1 MLELKNINFRYQ
13 GQETGLKD
21 IQLKVDTGELVVL
34 TGRSGCGKTTLS
46 KIINGLI
53 PKYYPGELSGDV
65 LVQNQS
71 IHQMAAGELGKWIA
85 NVFQNPKSQ
94 FFSTI
99 VEDEIALIGENFGI
113 PQKELIHRVRRAC
126 QLLNIEHLM
135 SAEVHKLSS
144 GEKQKVAIASTL
156 VYDTP
161 IILLDEP
168 SANLDLKSSY
178 ELGEILKQLKQMGKT
193 IIISEHR
200 LFYLK
205 DILDRLVIMQ
215 HGEISK
221 IISSEELASFDPTE
235 YTLRPLQ
242 YHSLTAEAEI
252 TTTKAKLELCQ
263 NLTIQ
268 HPKQVLLNQLT
279 LPYYQ
284 GEIIAILGKNG
295 IGKTTLARQLCGLN
309 KIKTGQV
316 CTGQNIKQRL
326 ANSYYVMQDTD
337 SQLFFDTIEQELL
350 AGQTQIEQLQFA
362 KQLLQQLDLWDM
374 RTKLPQMRSGGEK
387 QRICI
392 AAACVQQVPFL
403 ILDEPTSGLDY
414 ARMLNVAR
422 ILKNKAQTATIFII
436 SHDYEFILKTC
447 HRAVLLQE
455 TASALITVKSNEQ
468 RILNFLTTE

>member
-1 MLELKNINFRYQ
+1 MLELRDINFRYQ
-13 GQETGLKD
+13 GQEAGLKD
-21 IQLKVDTGELVVL
+21 INLKVAAGELIVL
-34 TGRSGCGKTTLS
+34 TGSSGCGKTTLT
-46 KIINGLI
+46 KIINGLT
-53 PKYYPGELSGDV
+53 PKYYQGELTGQV
-65 LVQNQS
+65 LIQGRA
-71 IHQMAAGELGKWIA
+71 IDTMAAGELGKWIA

-113 PQKELIHRVRRAC
+113 ERAELRRRVRHAC

-135 SAEVHKLSS
+135 CAEVHTLSS

-156 VYDTP
+156 VHDSP

-200 LFYLK
+200 LFFLK

-215 HGEISK
+215 NGQIRK
-221 IISSEELASFDPTE
+221 IIGATELVDFDPRE
-235 YTLRPLQ
+235 YALRPLHYQ
-242 YHSLTAEAEI
+242 HLTAEAPYHQAN
-252 TTTKAKLELCQ
+252 TQLELCQ
-263 NLTIQ
+263 NLSIQ
-268 HPKQVLLNQLT
+268 HPKQVLLRQLN
-279 LPYYQ
+279 LSMYQ

-295 IGKTTLARQLCGLN
+295 IGKTTFARQLCGLN
-309 KIKTGQV
+309 KIKEGRV
-316 CTGQNIKQRL
+316 CTGQNPKQRL
-326 ANSYYVMQDTD
+326 ANSYYVMQDAD

-350 AGQTQIEQLQFA
+350 AGQNQPAQLQLA
-362 KQLLQQLDLWDM
+362 KQLLQQLDLWEM

-387 QRICI
+387 QRVCVAVACI
-392 AAACVQQVPFL
+392 QQVPYL

-414 ARMLNVAR
+414 ARMLSVAEV
-422 ILKNKAQTATIFII
+422 LQQKTLNSTIFII

-447 HRAVLLQE
+447 HRAILLQDSNSE
-455 TASALITVKSNEQ
+455 LITVKNNEQ
-468 RILNFLTTE
+468 RILDFLAA

>member
-221 IISSEELASFDPTE
+221 IISSEELANFDPTE

-242 YHSLTAEAEI
+242 YHSLTAEVEI

-309 KIKTGQV
+309 KIKTGKV